1 MISKSSTVV
10 AVPEQVSSDLA
21 EESVIL
27 NLKSG
32 MYYGLNAVGSWVWNK
47 IQEPQTVSSLQEE
60 MLSKYQIKPELCE
73 QDLFALL
80 QDLVAAE
87 LIEVQD
93 EAAA

>member
-10 AVPEQVSSDLA
+10 AVREQVSSDLA

-32 MYYGLNAVGSWVWNK
+32 VYYGLNAVGTWIWNK
-47 IQEPQTVSSLQEE
+47 IQQPQTVSSLQEE
-60 MLSKYQIKPELCE
+60 MLGKYNVEPDLCE
-73 QDLFALL
+73 RDLFTLL
-80 QDLVAAE
+80 QKLVAAE